1 MADPDIAHTD
11 IAGWVLGAPDP
22 DESER
27 FQAHLEICDECQR
40 EVAELSPS
48 ATLLEAAA
56 PGVDLATGPDF
67 PADLQARTV
76 GRCGPGGAG
85 TAPWPA
91 GRCYPAACF
100 ITEATACG
108 WDT

>member
-1 MADPDIAHTD
+1 MRTRTSPD
-11 IAGWVLGAPDP
+11 GY
-22 DESER
+22 SEPSILTNPSVS
-27 FQAHLEICDECQR
+27 QAHLETCDECQR

-56 PGVDLATGPDF
+56 PGVDLATGPEL
-67 PADLQARTV
+67 PADLQARTI
-76 GRCGPGGAG
+76 GRCGPGGTG

-91 GRCYPAACF
+91 GRCYPAACL